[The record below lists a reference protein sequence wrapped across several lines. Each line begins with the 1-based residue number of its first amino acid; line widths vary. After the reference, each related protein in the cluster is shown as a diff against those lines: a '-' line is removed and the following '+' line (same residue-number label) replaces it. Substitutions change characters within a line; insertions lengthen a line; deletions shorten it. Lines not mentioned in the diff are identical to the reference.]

1 MAISFARLIKRVK
14 RRALLEKMNAAKKA
28 QADAQAQA
36 AAQQQQQAATT
47 QPATTEPAAPQP
59 VTTATPVEE
68 NDNLDTYINSMRNRR
83 RRGAQLPDV
92 VRLLGQ
98 ATTLGV

>member
-1 MAISFARLIKRVK
+1 MAFRFAKIIKRVK

-28 QADAQAQA
+28 HADAQAQTA
-36 AAQQQQQAATT
+36 TQQQQAAAT
-47 QPATTEPAAPQP
+47 QPATTEPPAPQP

>member
-1 MAISFARLIKRVK
+1 MTIRFRKVIRRVK

-28 QADAQAQA
+28 QADAQA
-36 AAQQQQQAATT
+36 AAQQQQQAAAT
-47 QPATTEPAAPQP
+47 QPATTELPAPQP

>member
-1 MAISFARLIKRVK
+1 MSFRFARIIRRVK
-14 RRALLEKMNAAKKA
+14 RRALLEKMKATIKA
-28 QADAQAQA
+28 QADAQAQTA
-36 AAQQQQQAATT
+36 TQQQQAAAT
-47 QPATTEPAAPQP
+47 QPATTEPPAPQP

>member
-1 MAISFARLIKRVK
+1 MKFARLMRKI
-14 RRALLEKMNAAKKA
+14 RRKHLLEKMNAAQKA
-28 QADAQAQA
+28 QAGAHAQA
-36 AAQQQQQAATT
+36 ATQQQQQAAAT
-47 QPATTEPAAPQP
+47 QPATTESPAPQP
-59 VTTATPVEE
+59 MTTATPVEE

-83 RRGAQLPDV
+83 RKGAQLPDV

>member
-1 MAISFARLIKRVK
+1 MRFARLIRKI
-14 RRALLEKMNAAKKA
+14 RRKHLLEKMNAAKKA
-28 QADAQAQA
+28 HADAQAQA

-47 QPATTEPAAPQP
+47 QPATTEPPAPQP

-83 RRGAQLPDV
+83 RKGAQLPDV

>member
-1 MAISFARLIKRVK
+1 MAFRFARTIKRVK

-28 QADAQAQA
+28 QADAQA
-36 AAQQQQQAATT
+36 AAQQQQQAAAT
-47 QPATTEPAAPQP
+47 QPATTELPAPQP